1 MWRREGWPET
11 WKEETIVPV
20 VKKGRGEVARD
31 YRVITIVPSMYKIYA
46 LVLTERLRKEVE
58 EKRMLS
64 KNQIR
69 FRKGKGTMDNIFV
82 LKYLINRQ
90 LKKKGGKLIALF
102 VDLKAA
108 FDTVSRKTVV
118 EAMKERGVRKEL
130 VERIEEVLRETRS
143 RVRIGGG
150 RRGILDGERGET
162 GMPNEPD
169 AVQYDISRPRGGTK
183 ESEVGMDKDR
193 GGEVY
198 YMLTT
203 WY

>member
-1 MWRREGWPET
+1 MWRGEGWPET
-11 WKEETIVPV
+11 WKEGTIVPV

-31 YRVITIVPSMYKIYA
+31 YRGITIVPSMYKIYA

-58 EKRMLS
+58 GKGMLS
-64 KNQIR
+64 KIGFR
-69 FRKGKGTMDNIFV
+69 VGFRKGKGTMDNIFV

-118 EAMKERGVRKEL
+118 EAMKERGVRKGL

-162 GMPNEPD
+162 GMPN
-169 AVQYDISRPRGGTK
+169 AVQYDIGRPRGGTK
-183 ESEVGMDKDR
+183 ESEVGRDKDR

>member
-1 MWRREGWPET
+1 M
-11 WKEETIVPV
+11 
-20 VKKGRGEVARD
+20 ARD

-58 EKRMLS
+58 EKGMLS
-64 KNQIR
+64 NQIR
-69 FRKGKGTMDNIFV
+69 FRKGKGAMDNILV

-90 LKKKGGKLIALF
+90 LKKKGGKLITLF

-118 EAMKERGVRKEL
+118 EAMKERGVRKGL

-150 RRGILDGERGET
+150 RRGILDGERSET

-169 AVQYDISRPRGGTK
+169 AVQYDIGRPRGGTK

-198 YMLTT
+198 YML
-203 WY
+203 